1 MDSELKTSPQKKIL
15 KTILV
20 LFLFIAMVGLASSLA
35 SWGGGGGS
43 PS

>member
-15 KTILV
+15 KTTLV
-20 LFLFIAMVGLASSLA
+20 LFLFIAMVGLTNSLA
-35 SWGGGGGS
+35 SWGGGGS